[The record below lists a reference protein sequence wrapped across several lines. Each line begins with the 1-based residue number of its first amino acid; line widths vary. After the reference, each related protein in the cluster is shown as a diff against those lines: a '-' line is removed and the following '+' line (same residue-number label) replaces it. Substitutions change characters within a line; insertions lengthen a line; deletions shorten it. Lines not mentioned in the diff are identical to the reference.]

1 MHGDEVITKPKGAAM
16 KFILLF
22 GPQAAGKMTIGKEL
36 EKITAFKLFHN
47 HMTIEML
54 HPFFGFSKEMFELS
68 DMIRTEIFKALAAGE
83 TEGIVFTYVWAFDM
97 KEDWDFV
104 ERICEIFESAGNEVY
119 FVELEAEVETRLQRN
134 KEASRLEEKPTKR
147 NIAESERELLSSME
161 VHRLNSFKGE
171 IERENYLRINNTD
184 LEPEEAARRIRER
197 FSF

>member
-1 MHGDEVITKPKGAAM
+1 M

-54 HPFFGFSKEMFELS
+54 HPFFGFSKEMFQLS
-68 DMIRTEIFKALAAGE
+68 DLIRAEIFKALAVSE

-104 ERICEIFESAGNEVY
+104 QRVCEIFESAGNEVY
-119 FVELEAEVETRLQRN
+119 FVELEANVKTRLQRN
-134 KEASRLEEKPTKR
+134 KETSRLEEKPTKR
-147 NIAESERELLSSME
+147 NIAESERELLDSMKT
-161 VHRLNSFKGE
+161 HRLNSFEGE
-171 IERENYLRINNTD
+171 IERENYIRIDNTD
-184 LEPEEAARRIRER
+184 LEPDEVARLIQER